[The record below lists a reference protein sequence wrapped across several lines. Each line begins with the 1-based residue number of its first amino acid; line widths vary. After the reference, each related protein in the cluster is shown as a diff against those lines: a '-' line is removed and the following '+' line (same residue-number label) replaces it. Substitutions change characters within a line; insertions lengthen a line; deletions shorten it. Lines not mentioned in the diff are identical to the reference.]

1 MALNDDDVAKQI
13 QHMVAFIQQ
22 EAKEKANEIL
32 VKAEEEFNIEKGRLV
47 QQERLKIIAAYDRKE
62 KQVEV
67 QKKIAYSNELNVAR
81 LQVLKARDEHLEKIL
96 AEAATRLATIT
107 RQSDRYKKLLEG
119 LLSQCVFQLLE
130 DKAIVRCRKVD
141 ISLVESV
148 IPGVQQQLAK
158 ATGRNLQIIID
169 RENPLP
175 EASAGG
181 VEVSSANGRVR
192 IANTL
197 ETRLHLVAQQMLPEI
212 RTMLFGKSLTRTFF
226 D

>member
-1 MALNDDDVAKQI
+1 MALNDDDVSKQI
-13 QHMVAFIQQ
+13 AHMVAFIQQ
-22 EAKEKANEIL
+22 EAKEKANEIT

-47 QQERLKIIAAYDRKE
+47 QQERLKIIAAYERKE

-81 LQVLKARDEHLEKIL
+81 LQVLKARDEHLERIL
-96 AEAATRLATIT
+96 AEAGARLATIT
-107 RQSDRYKKLLEG
+107 KQSDRYKKLLEG

-130 DKAIVRCRKVD
+130 DKAIVRCRRVD
-141 ISLVESV
+141 VPLVQSV
-148 IPGVQQQLAK
+148 IPTVQQQFQKSA
-158 ATGRNLQIIID
+158 GRSVQIVID
-169 RENPLP
+169 NENSLP

-181 VEVSSANGRVR
+181 VEVVSSNGRVK

-197 ETRLHLVAQQMLPEI
+197 ETRLQLVAQQMLPEI